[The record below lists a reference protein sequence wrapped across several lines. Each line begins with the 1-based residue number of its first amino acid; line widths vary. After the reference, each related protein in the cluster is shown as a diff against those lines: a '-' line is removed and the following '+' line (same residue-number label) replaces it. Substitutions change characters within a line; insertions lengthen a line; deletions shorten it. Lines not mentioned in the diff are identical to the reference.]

1 MTGTGGSSQSEARE
15 QLLLVNSGGAF
26 WGAMALTPAEVT
38 QALESAGS
46 DLRFLMDR
54 EKVDETVQ
62 AKLYI
67 SGVSTVRQF
76 AVMFANVDDLRDVL
90 MADFGLDPAAGLADR
105 VKISRVLV
113 AWETAKGRA
122 AKSIEIDR
130 ECEMRGEPKVILAS
144 DYQGMKATFENRFW
158 ELEDGKTP
166 SKHYLEKKLEGVEK
180 NEPRAEPL
188 SEVLTVNEDEGEVLR
203 TVWDASG
210 NLKAIKVG
218 NTILLPSNPEELR
231 RRVVVVGN
239 AWIFVGVAQS
249 NRAYLKGITPQIFQE
264 YLDYLLGR
272 TPWGSSQRARLS
284 HRVLH
289 GN

>member
-122 AKSIEIDR
+122 AKSIEIDQ

-166 SKHYLEKKLEGVEK
+166 SKHYFEKKLEGVQK
-180 NEPRAEPL
+180 NEPRAEPR
-188 SEVLTVNEDEGEVLR
+188 G
-203 TVWDASG
+203 
-210 NLKAIKVG
+210 
-218 NTILLPSNPEELR
+218 
-231 RRVVVVGN
+231 
-239 AWIFVGVAQS
+239 
-249 NRAYLKGITPQIFQE
+249 
-264 YLDYLLGR
+264 
-272 TPWGSSQRARLS
+272 
-284 HRVLH
+284 
-289 GN
+289 